1 MIDDTRIGPL
11 LRKRR
16 RFRRVRNFLR
26 VRGQRVR
33 TTTEKRTSF
42 SRPLHGFTL
51 VELLVVIAIIGILVA
66 LLLPAVQAAR
76 EAARRS
82 ECTNNLRQL
91 GLAVHS
97 FHNTY
102 EQLPPA
108 KIWDRYVTWAVFV
121 LPYVEEQ
128 NTYDAWDLQREYFK
142 QRNPLALISGTPL
155 FACPTRRNSS
165 IVLSVDGDRNN
176 SGSRE
181 PHQPGVVSD
190 YACSAGDN
198 SPGHSWFGGH
208 FGQKEEANGMI
219 INSFLSPPRN
229 GLIVRWESETRFVEV
244 TDGLSKTI
252 MLGEKHVESK
262 RLGMGSGAR
271 FHVDGLGGGG
281 DGSVYN
287 GDYEL
292 HYMRTGGPTNT
303 IARSPEEPH
312 NSNFG
317 SYHPGICQFVFGDGN
332 VQGISV
338 EISGTLL
345 GGLTARNDGAVIDEL
360 F

>member
-1 MIDDTRIGPL
+1 M
-11 LRKRR
+11 
-16 RFRRVRNFLR
+16 
-26 VRGQRVR
+26 
-33 TTTEKRTSF
+33 
-42 SRPLHGFTL
+42 
-51 VELLVVIAIIGILVA
+51 
-66 LLLPAVQAAR
+66 
-76 EAARRS
+76 
-82 ECTNNLRQL
+82 
-91 GLAVHS
+91 
-97 FHNTY
+97 
-102 EQLPPA
+102 
-108 KIWDRYVTWAVFV
+108 
-121 LPYVEEQ
+121 
-128 NTYDAWDLQREYFK
+128 
-142 QRNPLALISGTPL
+142 
-155 FACPTRRNSS
+155 
-165 IVLSVDGDRNN
+165 
-176 SGSRE
+176 
-181 PHQPGVVSD
+181 VSD

-229 GLIVRWESETRFVEV
+229 GLIVRWESETRFVDV

-262 RLGMGSGAR
+262 RLGIGSGAR
-271 FHVDGLGGGG
+271 FHTGVGGSG